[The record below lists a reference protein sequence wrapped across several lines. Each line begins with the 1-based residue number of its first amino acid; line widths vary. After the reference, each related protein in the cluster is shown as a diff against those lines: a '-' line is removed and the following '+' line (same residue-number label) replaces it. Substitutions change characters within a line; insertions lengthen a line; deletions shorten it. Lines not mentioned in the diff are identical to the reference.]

1 MDTTR
6 TNDNAGHG
14 PGGKTVKGK
23 KEEED
28 DIEVNEATVATD
40 WVQRTSATYGGDYL
54 DALAEY
60 AWNGRDAGATSIF
73 IEYFFDADRDL
84 CVRVVDDGMGMNH
97 ARRIAFLNWGQSN
110 WDTVQS
116 VRGKNGN
123 GRLGGTNH
131 CERISAETKA
141 SGEVLHIT
149 AFTVRDLDEI
159 WRTHRGVWKR
169 KPLPPKHPIKTT
181 GTVITLHKLG
191 KGDRVNPRHPRTA
204 KRVIDG
210 LAKLLPIDL
219 ARIVRVKD
227 EKGQVHELRQRKL
240 RGQVIEA
247 DHHDVPLVGD
257 VSYRLGVVEK
267 HEADVD
273 TVELFALSKVC
284 TLAEFFSAIAKIDN
298 ASLHVY
304 LKACRAVLEHPL
316 VSGIID
322 VPFLNR
328 FVGDARNRVGE
339 ELFDRH
345 DVLLAIL
352 KFLRETVVPK
362 VENAIGL
369 KSEQIERSDDETLIR
384 SLLDSIGARGERRKP
399 TVDGPDA
406 WTTLSLDTGH
416 FYVLCGR
423 THAITVT
430 DPREGGTITWTVR
443 GDGTL
448 DKTIGT
454 RAVLTAGKTPGRV
467 EVVIK
472 ETLKGAPTRETTVR
486 AEVVQEFPFQFDTT
500 VRSATPLQRI
510 TLKLRFPERVRGK
523 IAWNAPAGVT
533 LERKGDPDGIGIEE
547 VVFSA
552 PEVGEYSV
560 EASVPG
566 TDMLKVCTVKV
577 AERNASEVSSASRR
591 EFEYGGH
598 VYELRVRNFPE
609 GPDGERHAVWAA
621 GGGPG
626 RTMISTNLANSQF
639 ARKSDAVR
647 MPLVLLHIAG
657 IIAEVELAKAGEMIT
672 AGALRTTG
680 NEVFANL
687 ASRGAKKVAA
697 A

>member
-1 MDTTR
+1 MATTDSTDTPGR
-6 TNDNAGHG
+6 G
-14 PGGKTVKGK
+14 PGRSHMQ
-23 KEEED
+23 D
-28 DIEVNEATVATD
+28 DIEVNEATVASD
-40 WVQRTSATYGGDYL
+40 WVQRTSAPYGGDFL

-60 AWNGRDAGATSIF
+60 AWNGRDAGASDIR
-73 IEYFFDADRDL
+73 IEFFFDAERDL
-84 CVRVVDDGMGMNH
+84 CVRVVDDGMGMNRT
-97 ARRIAFLNWGQSN
+97 RRIAFLNWGQSN
-110 WDTVQS
+110 WDTPQT

-141 SGEVLHIT
+141 SGELLHVT

-159 WRTHRGVWKR
+159 WRTHRGVWTR

-191 KGDRVNPRHPRTA
+191 KGERVNSRHPRTA
-204 KRVIDG
+204 KRVVDG

-219 ARIVRVKD
+219 ARIIRVKD
-227 EKGQVHELRQRKL
+227 EKGVTYELKQRKL
-240 RGQVIEA
+240 RGKIIEG

-284 TLAEFFSAIAKIDN
+284 TLGEFFAAVAKIDN

-352 KFLRETVVPK
+352 KFLRETVVPR

-384 SLLDSIGARGERRKP
+384 SLLEYVGATRGGRKP
-399 TVDGPDA
+399 GAGEGPDA
-406 WTTLSLDTGH
+406 QTSLSVDEGH
-416 FYVLCGR
+416 VFVVCGR
-423 THAITVT
+423 THTFTVT
-430 DPREGGTITWTVR
+430 DPREGGTVTWEVR
-443 GDGTL
+443 GGATL
-448 DKTIGT
+448 DRATGT
-454 RAVLTAGKTPGRV
+454 RVVLTAGRTTGRA
-467 EVVIK
+467 EVHVK
-472 ETLKGAPTRETTVR
+472 ETLKDAPTRSTVIKV
-486 AEVVQEFPFQFDTT
+486 EIVDELPFQFDTT

-510 TLKLRFPERVRGK
+510 TLKLRYPERVRGK
-523 IAWNAPAGVT
+523 VVWSAPAGVT
-533 LERKGDPDGIGIEE
+533 LERKGDTDGIGIEE

-552 PEVGEYSV
+552 QAIGEYSV

-566 TDMLKVCTVKV
+566 EELLKVCTVRV
-577 AERNASEVSSASRR
+577 AERNAAEVTSASRR
-591 EFEYGGH
+591 ELEYNGH

-621 GGGPG
+621 SGGAG

-639 ARKSDAVR
+639 ARKADAVR
-647 MPLVLLHIAG
+647 MPLVILHIAG
-657 IIAEVELAKAGEMIT
+657 IIAEIELGKQGVVIT
-672 AGALRTTG
+672 AGALRSKA
-680 NEVFANL
+680 NEVFADL
-687 ASRGAKKVAA
+687 TSRNARKQAA
-697 A
+697 T

>member
-1 MDTTR
+1 MTT
-6 TNDNAGHG
+6 TGTTDNSGRK
-14 PGGKTVKGK
+14 PEGKTVK
-23 KEEED
+23 D
-28 DIEVNEATVATD
+28 DVEVHKATIADD
-40 WVQRTSATYGGDYL
+40 WVERTSAPSGGDFL
-54 DALAEY
+54 DCLSELC
-60 AWNGRDAGATSIF
+60 WNARDAGASAILIDYGSGT
-73 IEYFFDADRDL
+73 DV
-84 CVRVVDDGMGMNH
+84 CVVDDGMGMNL
-97 ARRIAFLNWGQSN
+97 ARRSAFLNWGMSN
-110 WDTVQS
+110 WDTKS
-116 VRGKNGN
+116 AVRGKNGN
-123 GRLGGTNH
+123 GRLGALNH
-131 CERISAETKA
+131 CERMSAQTKA
-141 SGEVLHIT
+141 SGESLYETSFT
-149 AFTVRDLDEI
+149 AQELREM
-159 WRTHRGVWKR
+159 WKSGRGTWYR
-169 KPLPPKHPIKTT
+169 KSLPPRHPIRTT
-181 GTVITLHKLG
+181 GTVITLHNVG
-191 KGDRVNPRHPRTA
+191 KGTRVNPRHLRSP
-204 KRVIDG
+204 KRVIEG

-227 EKGQVHELRQRKL
+227 EKGAVHELKQRKL

-298 ASLHVY
+298 PSLHVY

-384 SLLDSIGARGERRKP
+384 SLLEMVGARTATRRAG
-399 TVDGPDA
+399 TDGGPDA
-406 WTTLSLDTGH
+406 QTTLTLDTGH

-430 DPREGGTITWTVR
+430 DPREGGTITWTAR

-448 DKTIGT
+448 DKAVGT

-467 EVVIK
+467 EIVIK

-486 AEVVQEFPFQFDTT
+486 AEVVQEYPFQFDTT

-523 IAWNAPAGVT
+523 IAWSAPAGVT

-552 PEVGEYSV
+552 PAVGEYSV
-560 EASVPG
+560 EASVP
-566 TDMLKVCTVKV
+566 DADLLKVCTVKV
-577 AERNASEVSSASRR
+577 AERNAAETTSASRR
-591 EFEYGGH
+591 ELEYEGH

-621 GGGPG
+621 GGGVG
-626 RTMISTNLANSQF
+626 RTVISTNLANSQF
-639 ARKSDAVR
+639 AHKSDAVR
-647 MPLVLLHIAG
+647 MPLVILHIAG
-657 IIAEVELAKAGEMIT
+657 IIAEVELLKAGEMIT
-672 AGALRTTG
+672 GGLLRTKT
-680 NEVFANL
+680 NEVCTNL
-687 ASRGAKKVAA
+687 TSRGAKKAA
-697 A
+697 K